1 MRRRLRTDQ
10 QGAVALYAAVIMLAL
25 MATIGLV
32 LDGGRK
38 VAALREATNI
48 ADNAARAG
56 AQRIDLDS
64 ARSGGPVTLD
74 ADAAIAAAAEYL
86 TLVGRPGTSTV
97 EGDTITVTVSIGYDP
112 VILPTAPRVVTA
124 TESASARVVEG

>member
-1 MRRRLRTDQ
+1 MRRLRADQ
-10 QGAVALYAAVIMLAL
+10 RGAVALYAAVIMLAL

-64 ARSGGPVTLD
+64 ARSGGPVRLD
-74 ADAAIAAAAEYL
+74 AAAAAAAAADYL
-86 TLVGRPGTSTV
+86 SLVGRAGVTAV
-97 EGDTITVTVSIGYDP
+97 NGDTITVTVSIAYDT
-112 VILPTAPRVVTA
+112 VILPTATRTVTA
-124 TESASARVVEG
+124 TESAAARVVEG